1 MEEEKKKRAQ
11 RKMPREESELLSR
24 FAAYLEEREGGTSF
38 PNVAGFC
45 RYCGRGE
52 EWFGEM
58 KRKYPESGD
67 VILTALEDA
76 ALNADRSP
84 TLVTAYLK
92 HRLGYGE
99 AAGEARG
106 GMPEVVCVDR
116 CFAQDGE

>member
-1 MEEEKKKRAQ
+1 MEEVKKKGG
-11 RKMPREESELLSR
+11 KMPREESELLSR
-24 FAAYLEEREGGTSF
+24 FTSYLEEREGGTSF

-67 VILTALEDA
+67 VILTALEDV

-99 AAGEARG
+99 TSEARG
-106 GMPEVVCVDR
+106 GMPEVVFVDR
-116 CFAQDGE
+116 SLADDGE